1 MNYDNQAN
9 ANIRSQASFMG
20 TLQAASRQYPDQTQD
35 LYGNLGACLSRKP
48 LRERL
53 KDRTAAQS
61 TTATEATKKE
71 AAMLELAALLKEN
84 PHVAR
89 ILELIEELGL

>member
-1 MNYDNQAN
+1 MDSVVADVCRN
-9 ANIRSQASFMG
+9 A
-20 TLQAASRQYPDQTQD
+20 DQIQGQSW
-35 LYGNLGACLSRKP
+35 LKKKP
-48 LRERL
+48 LRQRL
-53 KDRTAAQS
+53 KDRTDIQAA
-61 TTATEATKKE
+61 TATEATKKE

>member
-1 MNYDNQAN
+1 MNGWNEPTVYGQRMRQQQVID
-9 ANIRSQASFMG
+9 SASA
-20 TLQAASRQYPDQTQD
+20 TV
-35 LYGNLGACLSRKP
+35 RKP

-71 AAMLELAALLKEN
+71 AAMLELTALLKEN

>member
-1 MNYDNQAN
+1 MSIPSGLIAYGQELRQQAVEQKKWPKN
-9 ANIRSQASFMG
+9 
-20 TLQAASRQYPDQTQD
+20 
-35 LYGNLGACLSRKP
+35 KP